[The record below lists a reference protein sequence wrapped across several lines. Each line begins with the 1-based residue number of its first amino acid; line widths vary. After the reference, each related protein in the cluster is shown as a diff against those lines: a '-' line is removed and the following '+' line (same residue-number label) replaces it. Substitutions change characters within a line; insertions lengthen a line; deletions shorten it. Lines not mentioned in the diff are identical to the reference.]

1 MSRTLID
8 LPPGS
13 EATITNI
20 GGGGA
25 IRQRLLDMGIIR
37 GTNVRCQRFA
47 PLGDPMEISVLGY
60 LLAIRKNEA
69 RFIEI
74 ED

>member
-8 LPPGS
+8 LPPGG

-25 IRQRLLDMGIIR
+25 IRQRLL
-37 GTNVRCQRFA
+37 
-47 PLGDPMEISVLGY
+47 GDLAFDEPCSNDPSGCPACNADCMDEIYGGHTC
-60 LLAIRKNEA
+60 
-69 RFIEI
+69 
-74 ED
+74 D

>member
-8 LPPGS
+8 LAPGTRS
-13 EATITNI
+13 TITRI

-37 GTNVRCQRFA
+37 GTSVRCERLA
-47 PLGDPMEISVLGY
+47 PLGDPIEIQVLGY